1 MFFSFPSQICHLSRK
16 REAGRPFGLKPTLI
30 SYLLSLTHVSCLIS
44 LVSRLIF
51 LASCLLPL
59 MLLIAH
65 EFLMSHFSYL
75 LSLISYL
82 LPLVLLIAHEFLM
95 SHVSYLISRLS
106 CLLSLVSSL
115 SSLFSY
121 LISLISHLSSII
133 SHHLSLAPSLPPL
146 LLLSSP
152 APGAP
157 LFYLHHSLPLGGSAR
172 IDRRIREAKL

>member
-65 EFLMSHFSYL
+65 DFLMSHFSSLVSLVSYL
-75 LSLISYL
+75 LSHPSRLFSLIS
-82 LPLVLLIAHEFLM
+82 
-95 SHVSYLISRLS
+95 
-106 CLLSLVSSL
+106 CL

-172 IDRRIREAKL
+172 VDRRIREAKL